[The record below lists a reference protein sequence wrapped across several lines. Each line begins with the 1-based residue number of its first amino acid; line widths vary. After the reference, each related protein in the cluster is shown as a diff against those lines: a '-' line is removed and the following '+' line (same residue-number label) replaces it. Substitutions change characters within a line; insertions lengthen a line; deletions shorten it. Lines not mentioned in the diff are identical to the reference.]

1 MFGLNLSKSS
11 IFVVILASA
20 ASIVSFPAKAQQS
33 NHYTYDVHGRLTYV
47 QQGGAGSEH
56 VTSYGLD
63 AANNRN
69 ERAISP
75 MYTQVWEAEA
85 LPHGAGFAEADGWA
99 ANIHT
104 SNAHIIYGPYIP
116 APVGD
121 RVAVFRMLI
130 DVANGMDQTTMVVI
144 DVNDATTMEVL
155 ASRAV
160 TRADFYAG
168 SVYQYFELPFTLAP
182 ERNGHALEYRVL
194 FYPRAHIRVDKIG
207 YR

>member
-1 MFGLNLSKSS
+1 MFDLSLSTK
-11 IFVVILASA
+11 IFLMAVASA
-20 ASIVSFPAKAQQS
+20 ASVTSSAAQAQQS
-33 NHYTYDVHGRLTYV
+33 NHYSYDVHGRLTYS
-47 QQGGAGSEH
+47 QQGGVASEH

-63 AANNRN
+63 AANNRT
-69 ERAISP
+69 ERSIAP

-104 SNAHIIYGPYIP
+104 PNAHMIYGPYLP

-121 RVAVFRMLI
+121 RVAVFRILI
-130 DVANGMDQTTMVVI
+130 DVANVMDQTTMVVI
-144 DVNDATTMEVL
+144 DVNDATTMELL
-155 ASRAV
+155 ASRTV
-160 TRADFYAG
+160 TRADFYADAT
-168 SVYQYFELPFTLAP
+168 YQYFEIPFTLVP